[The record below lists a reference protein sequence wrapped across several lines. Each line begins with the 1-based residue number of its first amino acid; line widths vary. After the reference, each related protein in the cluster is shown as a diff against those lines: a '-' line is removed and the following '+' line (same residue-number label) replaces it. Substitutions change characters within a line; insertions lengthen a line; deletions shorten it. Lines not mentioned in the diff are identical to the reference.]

1 MRSGDAAGEGSRG
14 GRASLQARKISA
26 ERPAMKALLS
36 RIVAGLRTGLYPNE
50 KAVSTSIVVPILR
63 QLGWDDSNSSEVR
76 PEHQTGR
83 GRVDFALFGSP
94 RQPGVFVEVKAVGR
108 AAAADVQLFEYAFHE
123 GAQLAVLTDG
133 RVWSVYVPG
142 QPGSFEDRK
151 VHQLDL
157 LERTV
162 DDAEARLVR
171 DLAKDRVTSGAALQD
186 ALSDYR
192 SNASQRIAA
201 ETIPRAWAELLRERD
216 ILFKLLR
223 DRTEA
228 LCGHVPG
235 EAALEAFVATLN
247 GGQPVP
253 PPLPQPP
260 APPPSPPPPGAGRLG
275 WRVLDRQASARTQNE
290 ALAGFLNELFRR
302 FPGKVEQ
309 IIAAVG
315 TRTRA
320 HIADAPERI
329 YPKRPDLGVKGH
341 VRLATGHVLGT
352 HVSRE
357 EKLKIARR
365 AAAASGLA
373 WGEAA
378 SLEI

>member
-1 MRSGDAAGEGSRG
+1 
-14 GRASLQARKISA
+14 
-26 ERPAMKALLS
+26 MKALLL
-36 RIVAGLRTGLYPNE
+36 RIVAGLEAGLYPSE
-50 KAVSTSIVVPILR
+50 KAVSTSIVVPVLR
-63 QLGWDDSNSSEVR
+63 HLGWDDSNPSEVR
-76 PEHQTGR
+76 PEYQTGR

-108 AAAADVQLFEYAFHE
+108 AAAADAQLFEYAFHE

-171 DLAKDRVTSGAALQD
+171 YLAKDRVISGAALQD
-186 ALSDYR
+186 ALCDYR
-192 SNASQRIAA
+192 SNASQKIAT
-201 ETIPRAWAELLRERD
+201 ETIPKAWAELLAERD
-216 ILFKLLR
+216 VLFKLLR

-247 GGQPVP
+247 GGQP
-253 PPLPQPP
+253 LPPP
-260 APPPSPPPPGAGRLG
+260 APPPKPSPPPTPPGPDPLG
-275 WRVLDRQASARTQNE
+275 WRILDRQASARTQNE

-302 FPGKVEQ
+302 FPGKVEE
-309 IIAAVG
+309 IIAAVR

-320 HIADAPERI
+320 HIAAAPERI
-329 YPKRPDLGVKGH
+329 YPNRPDLGVKSH

-352 HVSRE
+352 HVSRDQ
-357 EKLKIARR
+357 KLKIARR
-365 AAAASGLA
+365 AAAVT
-373 WGEAA
+373 
-378 SLEI
+378 